1 MQIGY
6 ARVSSDD
13 QNLDLQL
20 DALKAA
26 GCKKIFDDRLS
37 GAHTQRPGLQKLL
50 ETVREGDSVTV
61 WRLDRLGRSM
71 KDLLEVVAVLEAN
84 GVELNCL
91 KEKIDT
97 SSSGGRLVFHIFAAL
112 AEFERK
118 LIQERTCAGL
128 NAAKTR
134 GRTGGR
140 PPMLDKKEQKLLR
153 RLYDEG
159 EHSVEEICEILKI
172 SKATLYNYLGRERT

>member
-13 QNLDLQL
+13 QNLDLQY

-26 GCKKIFDDRLS
+26 GCKKIFDDRVS
-37 GAHTQRPGLQKLL
+37 GAHVQRPGLERLL
-50 ETVREGDSVTV
+50 ETVREGDSVIV

-71 KDLLEVVAVLEAN
+71 KDLLNVVAQLESS
-84 GVELNCL
+84 GVELSSL

-97 SSSGGRLVFHIFAAL
+97 SSSGGRLIFHIFAAL
-112 AEFERK
+112 AEFERN
-118 LIQERTCAGL
+118 LISERTFAGL

-140 PPMLDKKEQKLLR
+140 PPMLDKKEQKLLV
-153 RLYDEG
+153 RLYEGG
-159 EHSVEEICEILKI
+159 EHSIGDICEILRI
-172 SKATLYNYLGRERT
+172 SKATLYNYLERNNT